1 MPLFVP
7 VAPIR
12 LHRAD
17 VTPPISDLDVL
28 FVSLNAA
35 LDKSPCSKAIVVAPT
50 STPMGLLT
58 CLFMRCE
65 NAAESQKKTHA
76 CWKSSHVITLATT
89 TTTTTTSNNND
100 DYYYF
105 HCYTTTST
113 Y

>member
-7 VAPIR
+7 VAPI
-12 LHRAD
+12 
-17 VTPPISDLDVL
+17 SDLEVL
-28 FVSLNAA
+28 LVSLNAA
-35 LDKSPCSKAIVVAPT
+35 LEKSPCSKAIVVAPT

-65 NAAESQKKTHA
+65 NAAESKKKTHA
-76 CWKSSHVITLATT
+76 CWKSSHVIMLA